1 MHKELKPVDRARM
14 LANLREGK
22 PYDVVVIGGGA
33 TGLGVA
39 VDAATRGLRT
49 LIVDAQDFCAGTSSC
64 STKLIHGGVR
74 YLANPRNWSLVHSAL
89 QERRLLLQNAPKLV
103 KAMPFVVPCYRFFDW
118 LYYGLGLTLYTALS
132 SGGHGIGPMSVSG
145 RVGALSA
152 LPGVNR
158 RSLKGSLTYYDA
170 QFDDARL
177 GFAVMLTAHAYGADV
192 INYMQAVEM
201 TTDGRRI
208 QSVTLRDQ
216 ETQETFTVQAK
227 VFFNCAGPWV
237 DSVRHLVDVRSGDL
251 VRLSRGSHIMVDRS
265 FMPADNAMLVPKTT
279 DGRVLFCIPWHGA
292 LMIGTTE
299 VEQGQASFDLLPSA
313 DEINFI
319 INNANRY
326 FTRKIRRED
335 VLASFAG
342 LRPLFN
348 ARRAGVR
355 KGTAS
360 MSREH
365 VVLPEFGNMITV
377 AGGKWTSYRAMAED
391 AMKIATQ
398 MRFIPRRG
406 CMTRSLPLLVD
417 EKFDPASLEQ
427 SAATASSADDVREK
441 VCEYARY
448 AVAMSGARTAKDVLW
463 RRLRLGVLHAKRA
476 QELMPAVEAAVA
488 EALNKS

>member
-1 MHKELKPVDRARM
+1 
-14 LANLREGK
+14 
-22 PYDVVVIGGGA
+22 
-33 TGLGVA
+33 
-39 VDAATRGLRT
+39 
-49 LIVDAQDFCAGTSSC
+49 
-64 STKLIHGGVR
+64 
-74 YLANPRNWSLVHSAL
+74 
-89 QERRLLLQNAPKLV
+89 
-103 KAMPFVVPCYRFFDW
+103 
-118 LYYGLGLTLYTALS
+118 
-132 SGGHGIGPMSVSG
+132 
-145 RVGALSA
+145 
-152 LPGVNR
+152 
-158 RSLKGSLTYYDA
+158 
-170 QFDDARL
+170 
-177 GFAVMLTAHAYGADV
+177 
-192 INYMQAVEM
+192 
-201 TTDGRRI
+201 
-208 QSVTLRDQ
+208 
-216 ETQETFTVQAK
+216 
-227 VFFNCAGPWV
+227 
-237 DSVRHLVDVRSGDL
+237 
-251 VRLSRGSHIMVDRS
+251 
-265 FMPADNAMLVPKTT
+265 MLVPKTT

-299 VEQGQASFDLLPSA
+299 VEQGQASFDLQPSA

-417 EKFDPASLEQ
+417 EKLIPLPWSSLP
-427 SAATASSADDVREK
+427 
-441 VCEYARY
+441 
-448 AVAMSGARTAKDVLW
+448 L
-463 RRLRLGVLHAKRA
+463 RRLRLMMYVKRYVNTLA
-476 QELMPAVEAAVA
+476 TRWR
-488 EALNKS
+488 